1 MSSWTVERC
10 DNGPH
15 HCRALQNA
23 AQAPPMAQAE
33 GWRDGGATMSF
44 GDTPPPLLEK

>member
-1 MSSWTVERC
+1 MDPTTV
-10 DNGPH
+10 G
-15 HCRALQNA
+15 HCRNA

-33 GWRDGGATMSF
+33 GWRDGGATVSF